1 MAFGVLRTNAG
12 TALPERLASLY
23 RGMTDLLALH
33 RPDAAAVERLYFQ
46 RNVTTAMVVGEA
58 RGVLL
63 LALAQAGIPVGEY
76 TPGEIKQAITAY
88 GSAKKPQ
95 MQEMIRLLFGLPEI
109 PRPDDAADALAV
121 AVCHLAARRARA
133 ARRRIGMIASVR
145 GIVQH
150 VGVQE
155 VVLEVGGIGVRIV
168 VPQAALDPA
177 PVVGQA
183 MFLHTRLVVREESL
197 SLYGFSSQEQRE
209 VFDLLL
215 QVNGV
220 GPRLAVTILSH
231 LPPDGLRSA
240 VAADQP
246 VALTKVPG
254 IGRKTAEK
262 IIFHLKD
269 RLKAPEAMASMALEA
284 DNDVVSALTALGY
297 SLVEAQSAVQSI
309 PAQASSDVAARVRLA
324 LQYFSRR

>member
-1 MAFGVLRTNAG
+1 
-12 TALPERLASLY
+12 
-23 RGMTDLLALH
+23 
-33 RPDAAAVERLYFQ
+33 
-46 RNVTTAMVVGEA
+46 
-58 RGVLL
+58 
-63 LALAQAGIPVGEY
+63 
-76 TPGEIKQAITAY
+76 
-88 GSAKKPQ
+88 
-95 MQEMIRLLFGLPEI
+95 
-109 PRPDDAADALAV
+109 
-121 AVCHLAARRARA
+121 
-133 ARRRIGMIASVR
+133 MIASVR

-155 VVLEVGGIGVRIV
+155 VVLEVGGIGIRVV

-183 MFLHTRLVVREESL
+183 MFLHTRLVVREDSL
-197 SLYGFSSQEQRE
+197 NLYGFSTQEQRE

-215 QVNGV
+215 QVGGV
-220 GPRLAVTILSH
+220 GPRLAISILSH
-231 LPPDGLRSA
+231 LAPDALRSA

-269 RLKAPEAMASMALEA
+269 RLAPPGATATVALEA
-284 DNDVVSALTALGY
+284 DNDVVSALTTLGY

-309 PAQASSDVAARVRLA
+309 PAQAPTDVASRVRLA
-324 LQYFSRR
+324 LQYLSRG

>member
-1 MAFGVLRTNAG
+1 
-12 TALPERLASLY
+12 
-23 RGMTDLLALH
+23 
-33 RPDAAAVERLYFQ
+33 
-46 RNVTTAMVVGEA
+46 
-58 RGVLL
+58 
-63 LALAQAGIPVGEY
+63 
-76 TPGEIKQAITAY
+76 
-88 GSAKKPQ
+88 
-95 MQEMIRLLFGLPEI
+95 
-109 PRPDDAADALAV
+109 
-121 AVCHLAARRARA
+121 
-133 ARRRIGMIASVR
+133 MIASVR

-155 VVLEVGGIGVRIV
+155 VVLEVGGIGVRV
-168 VPQAALDPA
+168 AVPQAALDPA

-197 SLYGFSSQEQRE
+197 SLYGFSTQEQRE

-215 QVNGV
+215 QVSGV
-220 GPRLAVTILSH
+220 GPRLALSILSH
-231 LPPDGLRSA
+231 LPPDGLRAA

-246 VALTKVPG
+246 MVLTKVPG

-269 RLKAPEAMASMALEA
+269 RLTAPEAMVSMTLEA

-309 PAQASSDVAARVRLA
+309 PAQAPGDVAARVRLA
-324 LQYFSRR
+324 LQYFSRG

>member
-1 MAFGVLRTNAG
+1 
-12 TALPERLASLY
+12 
-23 RGMTDLLALH
+23 
-33 RPDAAAVERLYFQ
+33 
-46 RNVTTAMVVGEA
+46 
-58 RGVLL
+58 
-63 LALAQAGIPVGEY
+63 
-76 TPGEIKQAITAY
+76 
-88 GSAKKPQ
+88 
-95 MQEMIRLLFGLPEI
+95 
-109 PRPDDAADALAV
+109 
-121 AVCHLAARRARA
+121 
-133 ARRRIGMIASVR
+133 MIASVR

-177 PVVGQA
+177 PVAGQA

-197 SLYGFSSQEQRE
+197 SLYGFSTQEQRE

-220 GPRLAVTILSH
+220 GPRLAVAILSH
-231 LPPDGLRSA
+231 LPPEGLRSA
-240 VAADQP
+240 VAANQP
-246 VALTKVPG
+246 MALTKVPG

-269 RLKAPEAMASMALEA
+269 RLTASEATAGMALEA
-284 DNDVVSALTALGY
+284 DNDVVSALMALGY
-297 SLVEAQSAVQSI
+297 SPVEAQSAVQSI
-309 PAQASSDVAARVRLA
+309 PAQAPADVSARVRLA

>member
-1 MAFGVLRTNAG
+1 
-12 TALPERLASLY
+12 
-23 RGMTDLLALH
+23 
-33 RPDAAAVERLYFQ
+33 
-46 RNVTTAMVVGEA
+46 
-58 RGVLL
+58 
-63 LALAQAGIPVGEY
+63 
-76 TPGEIKQAITAY
+76 
-88 GSAKKPQ
+88 
-95 MQEMIRLLFGLPEI
+95 
-109 PRPDDAADALAV
+109 
-121 AVCHLAARRARA
+121 
-133 ARRRIGMIASVR
+133 MIASVR
-145 GIVQH
+145 GIVQY

-155 VVLEVGGIGVRIV
+155 VVLEVGGIGMRIV

-177 PVVGQA
+177 PVAGHA

-197 SLYGFSSQEQRE
+197 SLYGFSTREQRE

-220 GPRLAVTILSH
+220 GPRLAVAILSH
-231 LPPDGLRSA
+231 LPPEGLRSA
-240 VAADQP
+240 VAANQP
-246 VALTKVPG
+246 MALTKVPG

-269 RLKAPEAMASMALEA
+269 RLTAPGATAGMALEA

-309 PAQASSDVAARVRLA
+309 PAQAPADVAARVRLA

>member
-1 MAFGVLRTNAG
+1 
-12 TALPERLASLY
+12 
-23 RGMTDLLALH
+23 
-33 RPDAAAVERLYFQ
+33 
-46 RNVTTAMVVGEA
+46 
-58 RGVLL
+58 
-63 LALAQAGIPVGEY
+63 
-76 TPGEIKQAITAY
+76 
-88 GSAKKPQ
+88 
-95 MQEMIRLLFGLPEI
+95 
-109 PRPDDAADALAV
+109 
-121 AVCHLAARRARA
+121 
-133 ARRRIGMIASVR
+133 MIASVR

-177 PVVGQA
+177 PVVGQV

-197 SLYGFSSQEQRE
+197 SLYGFSTQQQRE

-240 VAADQP
+240 VVADQP
-246 VALTKVPG
+246 VALTRVPG

-269 RLKAPEAMASMALEA
+269 RLTAPEAVASRALEA

-309 PAQASSDVAARVRLA
+309 PAQAPTDVADRVRLA

>member
-1 MAFGVLRTNAG
+1 
-12 TALPERLASLY
+12 
-23 RGMTDLLALH
+23 
-33 RPDAAAVERLYFQ
+33 
-46 RNVTTAMVVGEA
+46 
-58 RGVLL
+58 
-63 LALAQAGIPVGEY
+63 
-76 TPGEIKQAITAY
+76 
-88 GSAKKPQ
+88 
-95 MQEMIRLLFGLPEI
+95 
-109 PRPDDAADALAV
+109 
-121 AVCHLAARRARA
+121 
-133 ARRRIGMIASVR
+133 MIASVR

-150 VGVQE
+150 VGVQD
-155 VVLEVGGIGVRIV
+155 VVLEVGGIGLRIV

-197 SLYGFSSQEQRE
+197 SLHGFSTQEQRE

-220 GPRLAVTILSH
+220 GPRLAVAILSH
-231 LPPDGLRSA
+231 IPPEGLRSA
-240 VAADQP
+240 VAANQP
-246 VALTKVPG
+246 MALTKVPG

-269 RLKAPEAMASMALEA
+269 RLKAPEATASMALEA

-309 PAQASSDVAARVRLA
+309 PAQAPTDVAARVRLA

>member
-1 MAFGVLRTNAG
+1 
-12 TALPERLASLY
+12 
-23 RGMTDLLALH
+23 
-33 RPDAAAVERLYFQ
+33 
-46 RNVTTAMVVGEA
+46 
-58 RGVLL
+58 
-63 LALAQAGIPVGEY
+63 
-76 TPGEIKQAITAY
+76 
-88 GSAKKPQ
+88 
-95 MQEMIRLLFGLPEI
+95 
-109 PRPDDAADALAV
+109 
-121 AVCHLAARRARA
+121 
-133 ARRRIGMIASVR
+133 MIASVR

-150 VGVQE
+150 IGVQE
-155 VVLEVGGIGVRIV
+155 VVLEVGGIGVLLI
-168 VPQAALDPA
+168 VPQTALDPA

-183 MFLHTRLVVREESL
+183 VFLHTRLVVREESL
-197 SLYGFSSQEQRE
+197 NLYGFSTQEQRE
-209 VFDLLL
+209 MFDLLL
-215 QVNGV
+215 QVSGV

-246 VALTKVPG
+246 ALLARVPG

-269 RLKAPEAMASMALEA
+269 RLTAPEAMASLTLEA

-309 PAQASSDVAARVRLA
+309 PPQAPADVAARVRLA

>member
-1 MAFGVLRTNAG
+1 
-12 TALPERLASLY
+12 
-23 RGMTDLLALH
+23 
-33 RPDAAAVERLYFQ
+33 
-46 RNVTTAMVVGEA
+46 
-58 RGVLL
+58 
-63 LALAQAGIPVGEY
+63 
-76 TPGEIKQAITAY
+76 
-88 GSAKKPQ
+88 
-95 MQEMIRLLFGLPEI
+95 
-109 PRPDDAADALAV
+109 
-121 AVCHLAARRARA
+121 
-133 ARRRIGMIASVR
+133 MIASVR

-150 VGVQE
+150 VGLQD
-155 VVLEVGGIGVRIV
+155 VVLDVGGIGVQVV

-177 PVVGQA
+177 PVIGQA
-183 MFLHTRLVVREESL
+183 MFLFTRLIVREESI
-197 SLYGFSSQEQRE
+197 SLYGFSTQEQRE

-231 LPPDGLRSA
+231 LPPDGLRLA
-240 VAADQP
+240 VTADQP
-246 VALTKVPG
+246 AALTKVPG

-269 RLKAPEAMASMALEA
+269 RLAAPEAMASLALEA

-309 PAQASSDVAARVRLA
+309 SAQAPTDVATRVRLA

>member
-1 MAFGVLRTNAG
+1 
-12 TALPERLASLY
+12 
-23 RGMTDLLALH
+23 
-33 RPDAAAVERLYFQ
+33 
-46 RNVTTAMVVGEA
+46 
-58 RGVLL
+58 
-63 LALAQAGIPVGEY
+63 
-76 TPGEIKQAITAY
+76 
-88 GSAKKPQ
+88 
-95 MQEMIRLLFGLPEI
+95 
-109 PRPDDAADALAV
+109 
-121 AVCHLAARRARA
+121 
-133 ARRRIGMIASVR
+133 MIASVR

-150 VGVQE
+150 VGLQD
-155 VVLEVGGIGVRIV
+155 VVLDVGGIGVQVV

-177 PVVGQA
+177 PVIGQA
-183 MFLHTRLVVREESL
+183 MFLFTRLIVREESI
-197 SLYGFSSQEQRE
+197 SLYGFSTQEQRE

-231 LPPDGLRSA
+231 LPPDGLRLA
-240 VAADQP
+240 VTADQP
-246 VALTKVPG
+246 AALTKVPG

-269 RLKAPEAMASMALEA
+269 RLAAPEAMGRLTLEA

-309 PAQASSDVAARVRLA
+309 SAQAPTDVAARVRLA

>member
-1 MAFGVLRTNAG
+1 
-12 TALPERLASLY
+12 
-23 RGMTDLLALH
+23 
-33 RPDAAAVERLYFQ
+33 
-46 RNVTTAMVVGEA
+46 
-58 RGVLL
+58 
-63 LALAQAGIPVGEY
+63 
-76 TPGEIKQAITAY
+76 
-88 GSAKKPQ
+88 
-95 MQEMIRLLFGLPEI
+95 
-109 PRPDDAADALAV
+109 
-121 AVCHLAARRARA
+121 
-133 ARRRIGMIASVR
+133 MIASVR

-150 VGVQE
+150 VGLQE
-155 VVLEVGGIGVRIV
+155 VVLEVGGIGLLLA
-168 VPQAALDPA
+168 VPQATLEPA
-177 PVVGQA
+177 PVIGQA
-183 MFLHTRLVVREESL
+183 MFLHTRLVVREEAL
-197 SLYGFSSQEQRE
+197 SLYGFSTVEQRE

-231 LPPDGLRSA
+231 LAPDGLRAA

-269 RLKAPEAMASMALEA
+269 RLAAPETMSSLTLEA

-309 PAQASSDVAARVRLA
+309 PSQASTDVAARVRLA
-324 LQYFSRR
+324 LQYFSRG